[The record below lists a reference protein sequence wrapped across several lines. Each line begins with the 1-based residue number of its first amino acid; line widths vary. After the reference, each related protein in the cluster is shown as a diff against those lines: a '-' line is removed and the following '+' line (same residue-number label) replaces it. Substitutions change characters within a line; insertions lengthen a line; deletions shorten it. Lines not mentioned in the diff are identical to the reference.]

1 MAPDVTERGP
11 AEAKTLASLSL
22 ITLKWTK
29 YLIVSTKYLSWCM
42 PPSHGVFFLFQSH
55 PQWIT
60 ELPEPRRSYTLLH
73 KGTEC
78 FKSTKAVC
86 SSRGSSEV
94 HLKKRKLTIKYFPS
108 CDNNLVLFT
117 NTNATKAQSS
127 GETLPFNRML
137 LNSLFYHLYRKPKKK
152 VHCCVSMLI

>member
-1 MAPDVTERGP
+1 MAPDATERGP

-42 PPSHGVFFLFQSH
+42 PLSHGVFFLFQSQ

-60 ELPEPRRSYTLLH
+60 ELPEPRRCCTHLQ

-78 FKSTKAVC
+78 FKSAKAVC

-94 HLKKRKLTIKYFPS
+94 HLKKIKLKIKYFPS
-108 CDNNLVLFT
+108 CNKPTLLIYWVEIL
-117 NTNATKAQSS
+117 KLQSFVQVTVCFICCS
-127 GETLPFNRML
+127 LTLMQQRCRAL
-137 LNSLFYHLYRKPKKK
+137 DKRCLSTE
-152 VHCCVSMLI
+152 CC